1 MSLLTTM
8 KGLPLAYNKDMQ
20 EDKELTF
27 DAYDTVKGCLALF
40 NGMLKTITFH
50 PEIMEQSAK
59 HGFTNATDAAD
70 YLVGR
75 GVPFRDAHGIVGKL
89 VLYCIDKGISLDDM
103 SLSEYKAISPVF
115 EDDIYDA
122 ISLKTCIEK
131 RNTIGAPG
139 PAAMEKVIAI
149 NEDWIADKTK

>member
-1 MSLLTTM
+1 
-8 KGLPLAYNKDMQ
+8 
-20 EDKELTF
+20 
-27 DAYDTVKGCLALF
+27 
-40 NGMLKTITFH
+40 
-50 PEIMEQSAK
+50 
-59 HGFTNATDAAD
+59 
-70 YLVGR
+70 
-75 GVPFRDAHGIVGKL
+75 
-89 VLYCIDKGISLDDM
+89 M

-115 EDDIYDA
+115 EDDIYDT